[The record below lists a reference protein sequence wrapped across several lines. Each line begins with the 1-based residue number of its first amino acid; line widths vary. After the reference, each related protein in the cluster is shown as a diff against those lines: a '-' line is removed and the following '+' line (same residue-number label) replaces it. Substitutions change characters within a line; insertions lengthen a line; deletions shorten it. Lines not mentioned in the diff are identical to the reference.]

1 MKISNLILI
10 LFGIILT
17 VSLLGILFYP
27 SINDFMSSNRAW
39 NGIHS
44 FVEEFDVENIDS
56 FDDILPQAEH
66 EVIVCIPYLEYSDEE
81 MLNIKEFVNNGN
93 LLLLLDDFGYGNQI
107 LEYMGLEARFSNI
120 MLLDPLFNYKNQ
132 YLPRIT
138 DFAFDFNESDMEA
151 ITLNH
156 ASTLINVGRPH
167 ILASSSP
174 TSFADNNGNGI
185 KDEDEP
191 QGPLAVAAEY
201 DSGKGKIILVSD
213 PSITINTMVGQND
226 NYAFI
231 DYLINLGDVPEK
243 INLDRAHI
251 TKTPLDVSKINLDKL
266 IEVINNPYFILAIMT
281 VIFILISVYA
291 FRKEEAF
298 G

>member
-17 VSLLGILFYP
+17 LSLLGILFYP

-39 NGIHS
+39 NGIYS
-44 FVEEFDVENIDS
+44 FIKEFNVKNIDS
-56 FDDILPQAEH
+56 LDDISTQAEH
-66 EVIVCIPYLEYSDEE
+66 EVMVCIPYIEYSDEE
-81 MLNIKEFVNNGN
+81 MLKINEFVNKGN

-107 LEYMGLEARFSNI
+107 LEYLGIEARFSNI

-138 DFAFDFNESDMEA
+138 DFKFDFTESGIEA

-156 ASTLINVGRPH
+156 ASTLVNVEQTH

-185 KDEDEP
+185 KDEDET
-191 QGPLAVAAEY
+191 QGPLTVAAEY
-201 DSGKGKIILVSD
+201 DLGKGKVILVSD

-226 NYAFI
+226 NYEFI
-231 DYLINLGDVPEK
+231 NYLINLKGIPAK

-251 TKTPLDVSKINLDKL
+251 TKTPLDVSKINMEKL
-266 IEVINNPYFILAIMT
+266 IEVVKNPYIILAINT

-291 FRKEEAF
+291 FRKEGVF
-298 G
+298 S